1 MIVVDLHS
9 HTSAS
14 HGQHSVAEMYAAAQA
29 RGLAVFGFSEHS
41 PRPKEYSYPAEY
53 REHLL
58 ASFASYVREV
68 EALRSAPGKPRVLLG
83 MELDWFP
90 AERPFMEAAI
100 AAYPF
105 DYLIGGIHFLGSWG
119 FDFTRDDW
127 NISPQ
132 QCFVRYENYFRT
144 LRDMAESRLV
154 NIVAHPDIIKL
165 FTVEVFRLW
174 IAEQEHQDLVA
185 TALVAI
191 RDAGM
196 ALEIS
201 SAGLRKPC
209 QEIYPGPEIMRLAAD
224 LGVAISF
231 GSDAHC
237 INTPAFAFDQL
248 ADYARSYGYTESQY
262 FVKGMP
268 HTLPFSFF

>member
-1 MIVVDLHS
+1 MILVDLHS
-9 HTSAS
+9 HTNAS
-14 HGQHSVAEMYAAAQA
+14 HGQNSVAEMYTAAQQ

-41 PRPKEYSYPAEY
+41 PRPAAYSYPTEY

-58 ASFASYVREV
+58 ASFAAYVREV
-68 EALRSAPGKPRVLLG
+68 QALQTSRAPRVLLG

-90 AERPFMEAAI
+90 AERAFMEASI

-105 DYLIGGIHFLGSWG
+105 DYILGGIHFLGSWG

-132 QCFVRYENYFRT
+132 QCFGRYENYFRV
-144 LRDMAESRLV
+144 LKDMAESGLV
-154 NIVAHPDIIKL
+154 NIAAHPDIIKL
-165 FTVEVFRLW
+165 FTVDVFRQW
-174 IAEQEHQDLVA
+174 IALKTSQDLVA
-185 TALVAI
+185 SALIAI

-196 ALEIS
+196 VMEIS

-224 LGVAISF
+224 LAVPISF
-231 GSDAHC
+231 GADSHC
-237 INTPAFAFDQL
+237 VNTPAFAFPQL
-248 ADYARSYGYTESQY
+248 ADYAHSFGYTESH
-262 FVKGMP
+262 FFEHGTRHTMP
-268 HTLPFSFF
+268 F